1 MFFQPWTKEWVP
13 LYGRLVDHVWKNIE
27 IQQKQRQ
34 KVWSI
39 MMTLICKKSMDII
52 SFFLIIVIIFYKS
65 QIWVYFGVETDPV
78 QPKKK
83 SNRKAYI
90 LQK

>member
-1 MFFQPWTKEWVP
+1 
-13 LYGRLVDHVWKNIE
+13 
-27 IQQKQRQ
+27 
-34 KVWSI
+34 